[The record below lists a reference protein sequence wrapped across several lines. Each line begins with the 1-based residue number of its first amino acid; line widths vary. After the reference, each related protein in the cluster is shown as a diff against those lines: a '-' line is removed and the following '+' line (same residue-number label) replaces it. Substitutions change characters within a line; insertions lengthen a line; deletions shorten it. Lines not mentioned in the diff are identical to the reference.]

1 MEMLIVAAIVVVAVG
16 SFGTFLIGELVPESV
31 LAEAAEHGRFAG
43 LSKDSQRESEAADKV
58 SRINGRGEY
67 RSAR

>member
-43 LSKDSQRESEAADKV
+43 LSKDSPCESEAADGV
-58 SRINGRGEY
+58 SRINGRGDY
-67 RSAR
+67 ISAR

>member
-43 LSKDSQRESEAADKV
+43 LSNLTV
-58 SRINGRGEY
+58 S
-67 RSAR
+67 